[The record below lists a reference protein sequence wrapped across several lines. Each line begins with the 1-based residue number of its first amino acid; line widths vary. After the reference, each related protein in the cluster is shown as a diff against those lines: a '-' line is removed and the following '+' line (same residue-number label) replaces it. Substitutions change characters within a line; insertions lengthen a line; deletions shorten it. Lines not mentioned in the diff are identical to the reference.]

1 MTSDAHKGK
10 QPNVRPPQRSGIAC
24 ATCRKDKVKCN
35 NIDGNPPCER
45 CIQRG
50 DRCIF
55 DLIPPISSKRA
66 VSVAQILPA
75 DPTRKRVKRTQDAS
89 DDSQLH
95 LEYYKPILSAPFL
108 SAKIWEQVFD
118 TYKLHFATELPFLH
132 IPTLKEIVYCKLT
145 TKQDPEDRSE
155 SHQLLL
161 GVLALVARFHP
172 DLVRYITAQQKNM
185 TSYTPPS
192 QPDPSS
198 ASEYYAD
205 ALESSLGPVKT
216 LMSTCS
222 VNRVAALLMLSY
234 HKRSQPPATDGGFTA
249 WMYVGH
255 ATRMA
260 CDMGLG
266 ANDRSKAGDIHCP
279 SQFAVEKEIRRRVMF
294 SCFIMDKMVSYSNSL
309 PSVISRDSLEIQLPC
324 PEPSFDL
331 GTIET
336 YAGSLNRIKHG
347 ANNDSILGYFIRLV
361 ALWGKVA
368 NHSSLGGRTSDQH
381 LPWQTGTASRVHTTS
396 PDQLLG
402 ARGPLQPP
410 FTKQKAPEGFWHTSA
425 KKLFKAARN
434 TAELVKICPQDKL
447 PQSTITIFAL
457 WAASSVGLY
466 GTHFPHMDIE
476 RDMQAFISE
485 YTVEDS
491 TPDIFKSGVVGLT
504 FQTLTRMSEWQGIG
518 LTYISLLYSLN
529 NYFEAAKKGYYNHAD
544 QQEQPDKVQRRI
556 WETNLRPEVKA
567 DSKATSMLV
576 GRHAVSRH
584 HYIVLEKLRKDE
596 LHRLGDVM
604 DLCVFAIGHVK
615 PTPLDELLSRTV
627 VYLIKSRPSLCNP
640 TSHKGVTTALW
651 FNRDRSLKRVSSAGA
666 TVPAASDQQ
675 RPNPTGEG
683 LGLSI
688 YRRVNL
694 FPITSKS
701 QIARTVLCNQVNGW
715 APAYVGYL
723 KPPEDD
729 LALADVA
736 LLIMRRA
743 LR

>member
-155 SHQLLL
+155 SHLLLL

-381 LPWQTGTASRVHTTS
+381 LPWQTGSAFYVLNEAIDKFNSELPYAFTFSVSNYFRHQEAGTLNTFF
-396 PDQLLG
+396 LLHMLMH
-402 ARGPLQPP
+402 ACVIVLHREYIPLAPINCLEPEGPLQPP

-425 KKLFKAARN
+425 RKLFKAARN

-447 PQSTITIFAL
+447 PQSTSTIFAL

-567 DSKATSMLV
+567 DSRATSMLV

-615 PTPLDELLSRTV
+615 PTPLDELV
-627 VYLIKSRPSLCNP
+627 D
-640 TSHKGVTTALW
+640 G
-651 FNRDRSLKRVSSAGA
+651 D
-666 TVPAASDQQ
+666 
-675 RPNPTGEG
+675 
-683 LGLSI
+683 
-688 YRRVNL
+688 
-694 FPITSKS
+694 
-701 QIARTVLCNQVNGW
+701 
-715 APAYVGYL
+715 
-723 KPPEDD
+723 
-729 LALADVA
+729 
-736 LLIMRRA
+736 
-743 LR
+743 